1 MMTSEVR
8 TIRQKMDK
16 PTSEALSQP
25 REVRIVVEAVGNSI
39 HYFLM
44 SLKGSGKQAP
54 TFIIALFM
62 ESDGAGKIYGAFIQ
76 ERQKLSLSAILPV
89 TT

>member
-8 TIRQKMDK
+8 TIRQKIDK

-44 SLKGSGKQAP
+44 SLKGSGKQTLP
-54 TFIIALFM
+54 FIVALLM
-62 ESDGAGKIYGAFIQ
+62 ESDGAGEI
-76 ERQKLSLSAILPV
+76 
-89 TT
+89 